1 MLNKLSPYGNM
12 IAAIATVVSCDIA
25 FGLTYQLLPLILHA
39 QGVPAWLIGVNAA
52 MGPLGLLIAGPF
64 LPTVIHKFGAKQLVY
79 SAIITII
86 LVLLGFAVHLP
97 FILWFPLRFCLGIS
111 IGMLFTVSEVWII
124 NASTDGNRGLVM
136 GLYTSALSISFAVG
150 PLIVPYTGIEGWL
163 PWGIGMVCVAC
174 AFLPLMIVN
183 VSGDSTEKSHG
194 FVEAFRRAP
203 ILYAAIATAAIFDN
217 IIISFFTIYGMGR
230 GLSLSNASEILG
242 LAIVSG
248 SLLFFL
254 LGMLGDRFGRNR
266 VVLICV
272 VLTILNAALLTVFI
286 TTPFALAHTILLIT
300 TAFGIY
306 VLGLAIVGDVFKGP
320 DVVAGSAGVAAM
332 WGFGGLVGPPA
343 AGAAIDAFG
352 FNAMPITIMLLYI
365 ILLIALMLNGGKL
378 ARQTEIDQP

>member
-1 MLNKLSPYGNM
+1 
-12 IAAIATVVSCDIA
+12 
-25 FGLTYQLLPLILHA
+25 
-39 QGVPAWLIGVNAA
+39 
-52 MGPLGLLIAGPF
+52 
-64 LPTVIHKFGAKQLVY
+64 
-79 SAIITII
+79 
-86 LVLLGFAVHLP
+86 
-97 FILWFPLRFCLGIS
+97 
-111 IGMLFTVSEVWII
+111 
-124 NASTDGNRGLVM
+124 
-136 GLYTSALSISFAVG
+136 
-150 PLIVPYTGIEGWL
+150 
-163 PWGIGMVCVAC
+163 
-174 AFLPLMIVN
+174 
-183 VSGDSTEKSHG
+183 
-194 FVEAFRRAP
+194 
-203 ILYAAIATAAIFDN
+203 
-217 IIISFFTIYGMGR
+217 MGR

>member
-1 MLNKLSPYGNM
+1 M

-52 MGPLGLLIAGPF
+52 MGPLGLLLAGPF
-64 LPTVIHKFGAKQLVY
+64 LPAMIHKFGAKRLVFT
-79 SAIITII
+79 AILVII
-86 LVLLGFAVHLP
+86 LVLLCFAAHLP
-97 FILWFPLRFCLGIS
+97 FIFWFPLRFCLGIA

-124 NASTDGNRGLVM
+124 NASNENNRGLVM

-150 PLIVPYTGIEGWL
+150 PLIVPYTGIDGWL
-163 PWGIGMVCVAC
+163 PWAIGMACVAC
-174 AFLPLMIVN
+174 AALPLMTVN

-194 FVEAFRRAP
+194 FIEAFRRAP

-242 LAIVSG
+242 LAIISG

-266 VVLICV
+266 VVVICV
-272 VLTILNAALLTVFI
+272 GLTILNAALLMVLI
-286 TTPFALAHTILLIT
+286 TTSFALAQTIILIT

-306 VLGLAIVGDVFKGP
+306 VLSLAIVGDVFKGP

-332 WGFGGLVGPPA
+332 WGFGGLIGPPA

-352 FNAMPITIMLLYI
+352 FNAMPVTIIVLYA
-365 ILLIALMLNGGKL
+365 ILFTALMLNGGKL
-378 ARQTEIDQP
+378 VRQTEIDLP